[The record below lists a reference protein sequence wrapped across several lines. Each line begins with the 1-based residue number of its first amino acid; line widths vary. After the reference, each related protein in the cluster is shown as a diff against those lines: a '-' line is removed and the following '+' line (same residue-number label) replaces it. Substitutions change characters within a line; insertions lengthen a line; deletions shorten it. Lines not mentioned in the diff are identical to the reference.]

1 MSIWVRCLS
10 VFSVVVLHIAIV
22 PVFFLGVSTPIT
34 LVVVAVVWTALLGF
48 PAVLFPLLSVVVIC
62 DSILFGAFQFA
73 SLYFVL
79 VAYAVSF
86 FMRRTLLGE
95 RSGLGFFIL
104 AIFAGGAAG
113 GYVFLNQL
121 LIGITKESYPF
132 GDMLSDS
139 FLAFTLFF
147 LLAPLLR
154 WFELVIRTLRQ
165 EAQFA
170 IK

>member
-1 MSIWVRCLS
+1 MSTWVRFVS
-10 VFSVVVLHIAIV
+10 IFSVVVLHIAIV
-22 PVFFLGVSTPIT
+22 PVFFSGVSTPIA

-48 PAVLFPLLSVVVIC
+48 PAVLLPLLSVVVIC
-62 DSILFGAFQFA
+62 DSILFGSIQFA

-86 FMRRTLLGE
+86 FMKRTLLGE
-95 RSGLGFFIL
+95 RSALGFFIL

-113 GYVFLNQL
+113 GYVFFNQL
-121 LIGITKESYPF
+121 VIGITKESYPF
-132 GDMLSDS
+132 WSMLSDS
-139 FLAFTLFF
+139 LLAFALFF

-154 WFELVIRTLRQ
+154 WFESVIRTLRQ